1 MTTETEV
8 MRASDQFYA
17 ALAQMLATGD
27 AGPVTA
33 VWSRNQAGST
43 MHPIGGRE
51 IGRDQVLAAW
61 EQAGPAFTEG
71 KVSADDLV
79 VIPLSDDVAYT
90 VCIERFEGKM
100 GGETVRGEWRAT
112 NIYRREDGGWKIVHH
127 HTDSSPELMEV
138 LTRLQART
146 GQATG

>member
-8 MRASDQFYA
+8 EQASDQFYA
-17 ALAQMLATGD
+17 ALNQMVATGD

-33 VWSRNQAGST
+33 VWSQSQAGST

-61 EQAGPAFTEG
+61 EQAGPAFSGG
-71 KVSADDLV
+71 KASAHDLV
-79 VIPLSDDVAYT
+79 VIPLCDDVAYT
-90 VCIERFEGKM
+90 VGIERFEGKM

-127 HTDSSPELMEV
+127 HTDASPVLMEM
-138 LTRLQART
+138 LARLQAQA
-146 GQATG
+146 GQDAG